1 MRSPCEDP
9 DGATAGAPVPY
20 NTRMAGTRKH
30 WILGALAAAG
40 VTYWMIRRRSAP
52 DPIDP
57 TTLIVPPDDGAAW
70 RDRFVQ
76 LPTAV
81 NLRDIGGYR
90 TLDGRQVRSGLV
102 YRAGSLADL
111 SIADQQGLVDL
122 GLRNVID
129 LRTPKELEQRP
140 DRLPRALQ
148 PGWVHVPVY
157 VENNSSEFVK
167 RMVLHRGRVDRA
179 LAEGYCELIDRRA
192 HVFGD
197 ILTRFSQPDGLPVL
211 VHCTAGKDRTGIVV
225 ALLLLALGVPERD
238 VVADYSF
245 TNHHAVEIRRA
256 SDHDMSRLKRIG
268 FSEAAIQPLVVADP
282 DNMRSMLAHL
292 RAHYGDIRDY
302 LTRQAGV
309 SAATLERLRDLLLDP
324 A

>member
-1 MRSPCEDP
+1 
-9 DGATAGAPVPY
+9 
-20 NTRMAGTRKH
+20 MAVKRKQL
-30 WILGALAAAG
+30 ILGALAAAG
-40 VTYWMIRRRSAP
+40 VTYWMLRRRSAP

-57 TTLIVPPDDGAAW
+57 TTLIVSPDDGAAW

-90 TLDGRQVRSGLV
+90 TADGRQVRSGLV

-111 SIADQQGLVDL
+111 SVVDQQGLVDL
-122 GLRNVID
+122 GLRHVID

-140 DRLPRALQ
+140 DRLPATLQ
-148 PGWVHVPVY
+148 RGWVHVPVY
-157 VENNSSEFVK
+157 VENNSSEFIK

-197 ILTRFSQPDGLPVL
+197 ILTRLSRPDGLPVL
-211 VHCTAGKDRTGIVV
+211 IHCTAGKDRTGIAI

-245 TNHHAVEIRRA
+245 TNHHAAEIRRA
-256 SDHDMSRLKRIG
+256 SDHDMSRLKRFG
-268 FSEAAIQPLVVADP
+268 FSEAAIQPLVIADP
-282 DNMRSMLAHL
+282 DNMRSMLTHL
-292 RAHYGDIRDY
+292 RDTYGDVRDY
-302 LTRQAGV
+302 LTQQAGV
-309 SAATLERLRDLLLDP
+309 SETSLQRLRELLLDP